1 MLEMLFPKQA
11 NNDYLGYKLVF
22 YFFVPFLLL
31 MTWRSVIHMSFEEFG
46 LHEIANVK
54 VLTGN
59 PDPMPLIYGF
69 FSVWGLIQLIFCA
82 LSWIILL
89 RYRSLTPLIIFC
101 FFIEWAMRIFGSDS
115 VVNDST
121 YSTGIT
127 PGVNYAPYV
136 VIFLLLLFIFSLVKN
151 SKKTTI

>member
-82 LSWIILL
+82 LSWVILL
-89 RYRSLTPLIIFC
+89 RYRSLTPLIILC
-101 FFIEWAMRIFGSDS
+101 HWKA
-115 VVNDST
+115 
-121 YSTGIT
+121 
-127 PGVNYAPYV
+127 
-136 VIFLLLLFIFSLVKN
+136 K
-151 SKKTTI
+151 

>member
-1 MLEMLFPKQA
+1 MLELLVPKQA
-11 NNDYLGYKLVF
+11 DNDYLGYKLVI
-22 YFFVPFLLL
+22 YLFVPFLLL

-82 LSWIILL
+82 LSWVILL
-89 RYRSLTPLIIFC
+89 RYRSLTPLIILC
-101 FFIEWAMRIFGSDS
+101 FLIEWAMRIFGSDS
-115 VVNDST
+115 VVNDSA

-127 PGVNYAPYV
+127 PGLTYAPYV

-151 SKKTTI
+151 SKNTII

>member
-82 LSWIILL
+82 LSWVILL
-89 RYRSLTPLIIFC
+89 RYRSLTPLIILC
-101 FFIEWAMRIFGSDS
+101 FLIEWAMRIFGSDS
-115 VVNDST
+115 VVNDSA

-127 PGVNYAPYV
+127 PGLTYAPYV

-151 SKKTTI
+151 SKNTII

>member
-1 MLEMLFPKQA
+1 MLELLFPKQA
-11 NNDYLGYKLVF
+11 DNDYLGYKLVI
-22 YFFVPFLLL
+22 YLFVPFLLL

-82 LSWIILL
+82 LSWVILL
-89 RYRSLTPLIIFC
+89 RYRSLTPLIILC
-101 FFIEWAMRIFGSDS
+101 FLIEWAMRIFGSDS
-115 VVNDST
+115 VVNDSA

-127 PGVNYAPYV
+127 PGLTYAPYV

-151 SKKTTI
+151 SKNTTI

>member
-82 LSWIILL
+82 LSWVILL
-89 RYRSLTPLIIFC
+89 RYRSLTPLIILC
-101 FFIEWAMRIFGSDS
+101 FLIEWAMRIFGSDS
-115 VVNDST
+115 VVNDSA

-127 PGVNYAPYV
+127 PGLTYAPYV

-151 SKKTTI
+151 SKNTAI

>member
-82 LSWIILL
+82 LSWVILL
-89 RYRSLTPLIIFC
+89 RYRSLTPLIILC
-101 FFIEWAMRIFGSDS
+101 FLIEWVTRIFGSDS
-115 VVNDST
+115 VVNDSA

-127 PGVNYAPYV
+127 PGLTYAPYV

-151 SKKTTI
+151 SKNTTI

>member
-82 LSWIILL
+82 LSWVILL
-89 RYRSLTPLIIFC
+89 RYRSLTPLIILC
-101 FFIEWAMRIFGSDS
+101 FLIEWAMRIFGSDS
-115 VVNDST
+115 VVNDPA

-127 PGVNYAPYV
+127 PGSTYASYV
-136 VIFLLLLFIFSLVKN
+136 VIFLLLLFILSII
-151 SKKTTI
+151 KKRTKLMQ

>member
-69 FSVWGLIQLIFCA
+69 FSVWGMIQLIFCA
-82 LSWIILL
+82 LSWVILL
-89 RYRSLTPLIIFC
+89 RYRSLTPLIILC
-101 FFIEWAMRIFGSDS
+101 FLIEWAMRIFGSDS
-115 VVNDST
+115 VVNDSA

-127 PGVNYAPYV
+127 PGLTYAPYV

-151 SKKTTI
+151 SKNTTI

>member
-1 MLEMLFPKQA
+1 MLELLFPKQA
-11 NNDYLGYKLVF
+11 DNEYLGYKLVI
-22 YFFVPFLLL
+22 YLFVPFLLL

-82 LSWIILL
+82 LSWVILL
-89 RYRSLTPLIIFC
+89 RYRSLTPLIILC
-101 FFIEWAMRIFGSDS
+101 FLIEWAMRIFGSNS
-115 VVNDST
+115 VVNDSA

-127 PGVNYAPYV
+127 PGLTYAPYV

-151 SKKTTI
+151 PKNSSV

>member
-11 NNDYLGYKLVF
+11 NNDYLGYKLVL
-22 YFFVPFLLL
+22 YIFVPFLLL

-54 VLTGN
+54 VLTGD

-82 LSWIILL
+82 LSWVILL
-89 RYRSLTPLIIFC
+89 RYRSLTPLIILC
-101 FFIEWAMRIFGSDS
+101 FLIEWTMRIFGSDS
-115 VVNDST
+115 VVNDSA

-127 PGVNYAPYV
+127 PGLTYAPYA

-151 SKKTTI
+151 PKNSSI

>member
-82 LSWIILL
+82 LSWVILL
-89 RYRSLTPLIIFC
+89 RYRSLTPLIILC
-101 FFIEWAMRIFGSDS
+101 FLIEWAMRIFGSDS
-115 VVNDST
+115 VVNDSA

-127 PGVNYAPYV
+127 PGLTYAPYV

-151 SKKTTI
+151 LKNTTI

>member
-82 LSWIILL
+82 LSWVMLL
-89 RYRSLTPLIIFC
+89 RYRSLTPLIILC
-101 FFIEWAMRIFGSDS
+101 FLIEWAMRIFGSDS
-115 VVNDST
+115 VVNDPA

-127 PGVNYAPYV
+127 PGLTYAPYV
-136 VIFLLLLFIFSLVKN
+136 VIFLLLLFIFSII
-151 SKKTTI
+151 KKEPN

>member
-82 LSWIILL
+82 LSWVILL
-89 RYRSLTPLIIFC
+89 RYRSLTPLIILC
-101 FFIEWAMRIFGSDS
+101 FLIDILYFAFQHFFYMFHFILCFIECSQS
-115 VVNDST
+115 
-121 YSTGIT
+121 
-127 PGVNYAPYV
+127 
-136 VIFLLLLFIFSLVKN
+136 
-151 SKKTTI
+151 

>member
-82 LSWIILL
+82 LSWVILL
-89 RYRSLTPLIIFC
+89 RYRSLTPLIILC
-101 FFIEWAMRIFGSDS
+101 FLVEWAMRIFGSDS
-115 VVNDST
+115 VVNDSA

-127 PGVNYAPYV
+127 PGLTYAPYV
-136 VIFLLLLFIFSLVKN
+136 VIFLLLLFIFSLVRN
-151 SKKTTI
+151 SKNTKI

>member
-1 MLEMLFPKQA
+1 MLELLFPKQA
-11 NNDYLGYKLVF
+11 DNNYLGYKLVI
-22 YFFVPFLLL
+22 YLFVPFLLL

-82 LSWIILL
+82 LSWVILL
-89 RYRSLTPLIIFC
+89 RYRSLTPLIILC
-101 FFIEWAMRIFGSDS
+101 FLIEWAMRIFGSDS
-115 VVNDST
+115 VVN
-121 YSTGIT
+121 
-127 PGVNYAPYV
+127 
-136 VIFLLLLFIFSLVKN
+136 LSL
-151 SKKTTI
+151 IHI

>member
-1 MLEMLFPKQA
+1 MLELLFPKQA
-11 NNDYLGYKLVF
+11 DNEYLGYKLVI
-22 YFFVPFLLL
+22 YLFVPFLLL

-82 LSWIILL
+82 LSWVILL
-89 RYRSLTPLIIFC
+89 RYRSLTPLIILC
-101 FFIEWAMRIFGSDS
+101 FLIEWAMRIFGSDS
-115 VVNDST
+115 VVNDSA

-127 PGVNYAPYV
+127 PGLTYAPYV

-151 SKKTTI
+151 PKNPSL

>member
-82 LSWIILL
+82 LSWVILL
-89 RYRSLTPLIIFC
+89 RYRSLTPLIILC
-101 FFIEWAMRIFGSDS
+101 FLIEWAMRIFGSDS
-115 VVNDST
+115 VVNDSA

-127 PGVNYAPYV
+127 PGLTYAPYV

-151 SKKTTI
+151 SKNKTI

>member
-11 NNDYLGYKLVF
+11 NNDYLGYKLVL
-22 YFFVPFLLL
+22 YIFVPFLLL

-54 VLTGN
+54 VLTGD

-82 LSWIILL
+82 LSWVILL
-89 RYRSLTPLIIFC
+89 RYRSLTPLIILC
-101 FFIEWAMRIFGSDS
+101 FLIEWTMRIFGSDS
-115 VVNDST
+115 VVNDSA

-127 PGVNYAPYV
+127 PGLTYAPYA

-151 SKKTTI
+151 PKNINS

>member
-1 MLEMLFPKQA
+1 MLELLFPKQA
-11 NNDYLGYKLVF
+11 DNDYLGYKLVIYLF
-22 YFFVPFLLL
+22 IPFLLL

-82 LSWIILL
+82 LSWVILL
-89 RYRSLTPLIIFC
+89 RYRSLTPLIILC
-101 FFIEWAMRIFGSDS
+101 FLIEWAMRIFGSNS
-115 VVNDST
+115 VVNDSA

-127 PGVNYAPYV
+127 PGLTYAPYV

-151 SKKTTI
+151 PKNSSI

>member
-82 LSWIILL
+82 LSWVILL
-89 RYRSLTPLIIFC
+89 RYRSLTPLIILC
-101 FFIEWAMRIFGSDS
+101 FLIEWAMRIFGSDS
-115 VVNDST
+115 VVNDSA

-127 PGVNYAPYV
+127 PGLTYAPYV
-136 VIFLLLLFIFSLVKN
+136 VIFLLLLFIFSLVRN
-151 SKKTTI
+151 SKNTKI

>member
-1 MLEMLFPKQA
+1 MLELLFPKQA
-11 NNDYLGYKLVF
+11 DNEYLGYKLVI
-22 YFFVPFLLL
+22 YLFVPFLLL

-82 LSWIILL
+82 LSWVILL
-89 RYRSLTPLIIFC
+89 RYRSLTPLIILC
-101 FFIEWAMRIFGSDS
+101 FLIEWTMRIFGSDS
-115 VVNDST
+115 VVNDSA

-127 PGVNYAPYV
+127 PGLTYAPYA

-151 SKKTTI
+151 PKNINS

>member
-82 LSWIILL
+82 LSWVILL
-89 RYRSLTPLIIFC
+89 RYRSLTPLIILC
-101 FFIEWAMRIFGSDS
+101 FIIEWAMRIFGSDS
-115 VVNDST
+115 VVNDSA

-127 PGVNYAPYV
+127 PGLTYAPYV

-151 SKKTTI
+151 SKNTTI

>member
-54 VLTGN
+54 VLTGD

-82 LSWIILL
+82 LSWVILL
-89 RYRSLTPLIIFC
+89 RYRSLTPLIILC
-101 FFIEWAMRIFGSDS
+101 FLIEWIMRIFGSDS
-115 VVNDST
+115 VVNDSA

-127 PGVNYAPYV
+127 PGLTYAPYA

-151 SKKTTI
+151 PKNINS

>member
-1 MLEMLFPKQA
+1 
-11 NNDYLGYKLVF
+11 
-22 YFFVPFLLL
+22 
-31 MTWRSVIHMSFEEFG
+31 MSFEEFG

-54 VLTGN
+54 VLTGD

-82 LSWIILL
+82 LSWVILL
-89 RYRSLTPLIIFC
+89 RYRSLTPLIILC
-101 FFIEWAMRIFGSDS
+101 FLIEWTMRIFGSDS
-115 VVNDST
+115 VVNDSA

-127 PGVNYAPYV
+127 PGLTYAPYA

-151 SKKTTI
+151 PKNINS

>member
-82 LSWIILL
+82 LSWVILL
-89 RYRSLTPLIIFC
+89 RYRSLTPLIILC
-101 FFIEWAMRIFGSDS
+101 FLIEWAMRIFGSDS
-115 VVNDST
+115 VVNDSA
-121 YSTGIT
+121 YSTGIA
-127 PGVNYAPYV
+127 PGLTYAPYV

-151 SKKTTI
+151 SKNTTI

>member
-82 LSWIILL
+82 LSWVILL
-89 RYRSLTPLIIFC
+89 RYRSLTPLIILC
-101 FFIEWAMRIFGSDS
+101 FLIEWAMRIFGSDS
-115 VVNDST
+115 VVNDSA

-127 PGVNYAPYV
+127 PGLTYAPYV

-151 SKKTTI
+151 SKNTTI

>member
-82 LSWIILL
+82 LSWVILL
-89 RYRSLTPLIIFC
+89 RYRSLTPLIILC
-101 FFIEWAMRIFGSDS
+101 FLIEWAMRIFGSDS
-115 VVNDST
+115 VVNDSA

-127 PGVNYAPYV
+127 PGLTYAPYV
-136 VIFLLLLFIFSLVKN
+136 VIFLLLLFIFYLVKN
-151 SKKTTI
+151 SKNTTI

>member
-82 LSWIILL
+82 LSWVILL
-89 RYRSLTPLIIFC
+89 RYRSLTPLIILC
-101 FFIEWAMRIFGSDS
+101 FLVEWAMRIFGSDS
-115 VVNDST
+115 VVNDSA

-127 PGVNYAPYV
+127 PGLTYAPYV

-151 SKKTTI
+151 SKNTTI

>member
-82 LSWIILL
+82 LSWVILL
-89 RYRSLTPLIIFC
+89 RYRSLTPLIILC
-101 FFIEWAMRIFGSDS
+101 FLIEWAMRIFGSDS
-115 VVNDST
+115 VVNDSA

-127 PGVNYAPYV
+127 PGL
-136 VIFLLLLFIFSLVKN
+136 IMLLMLLFFYFCYLFFLW
-151 SKKTTI
+151 

>member
-82 LSWIILL
+82 LSWVILL
-89 RYRSLTPLIIFC
+89 RYRSLTPLIILC
-101 FFIEWAMRIFGSDS
+101 FLVEWAMRIFGSDS
-115 VVNDST
+115 VVNDSA

-127 PGVNYAPYV
+127 PGLTYAPYV
-136 VIFLLLLFIFSLVKN
+136 VIFLLLLFIFSLVRN
-151 SKKTTI
+151 SKNTTI

>member
-82 LSWIILL
+82 LSWVILL
-89 RYRSLTPLIIFC
+89 RYRSLTPLIILC
-101 FFIEWAMRIFGSDS
+101 FLIEWAMRIFGSDS
-115 VVNDST
+115 VMNDSA

-127 PGVNYAPYV
+127 PGLTYAPYV

-151 SKKTTI
+151 SKNTTI

>member
-1 MLEMLFPKQA
+1 MLFPKQA
-11 NNDYLGYKLVF
+11 NNDYLGYKLVL
-22 YFFVPFLLL
+22 YIFVPFLLL

-54 VLTGN
+54 VLTGD

-82 LSWIILL
+82 LSWVILL
-89 RYRSLTPLIIFC
+89 RYRSLTPLIILC
-101 FFIEWAMRIFGSDS
+101 FLIEWTMRIFGSDS
-115 VVNDST
+115 VVNDSA

-127 PGVNYAPYV
+127 PGLTYAPYA

-151 SKKTTI
+151 PKNINS

>member
-1 MLEMLFPKQA
+1 MLELLFPKQA
-11 NNDYLGYKLVF
+11 DNNYLGYKLVI
-22 YFFVPFLLL
+22 YLFVPFLLL

-54 VLTGN
+54 VLSGN
-59 PDPMPLIYGF
+59 PDPMPLIYAF

-115 VVNDST
+115 VVNDSS

-127 PGVNYAPYV
+127 PGVTYAPYV
-136 VIFLLLLFIFSLVKN
+136 VIFLLVLFIFSLVKN
-151 SKKTTI
+151 PNNTTN